1 MYCSE
6 TIADYIQKCSFADLP
21 DSVIRQV
28 KLGIRDSI
36 GCSLSGSTTQIGKII
51 IDTITA
57 LCGGGT
63 STIIGSHLK
72 TSPPY
77 AAFVNGSTADIL
89 ELNDTFKGHPGA
101 TVVAPAIS
109 VGETIASSG
118 QDLIVACYLGYEI
131 CIRTGSAVSPSPEI
145 HLMAHGLGTYQ
156 TFGAVTAAGKLL
168 NLDISQLVNALGIA
182 GTNAPLPCNM
192 KTVEGH
198 LGNSSMVKNNFGT
211 AAHTGVLSA
220 LLAQKGFTG
229 PPDIFEGDNGFW
241 KMYGSNRCDLNRLT
255 SDLGHQYQ
263 ILDMGFK
270 AYSSCGATHGAIDGV
285 RTIMAHNDINAS
297 DVSSVTI
304 RVPAVIAKMPW
315 SSREIPAT
323 MYAAEFSIPYTVA
336 LMITDL
342 AGKPGPEWYEPVILN
357 NPAVVSVLQKVYV
370 EPDAE
375 ADRLRSDG
383 ILLTKV
389 EIVVQDRKYSARV
402 EYPKGN
408 VKNPMSEKELE
419 DKFKYLVGLALPVR
433 KVNKINRILQNLETL
448 GNVNELTEL
457 LS

>member
-118 QDLIVACYLGYEI
+118 QDLIVACYLGYEM
-131 CIRTGSAVSPSPEI
+131 CIRTGSAVSPTPEI
-145 HLMAHGLGTYQ
+145 QLMAHGLGTYQ
-156 TFGAVTAAGKLL
+156 TFGAVAATGKLL
-168 NLDISQLVNALGIA
+168 SLNKNQLINALGIA

-192 KTVEGH
+192 KTVEGP

-220 LLAQKGFTG
+220 LMAQKGFTG
-229 PPDIFEGDNGFW
+229 PPDVFEGDNGFW
-241 KMYGSNRCDLNRLT
+241 RMYGSDRCDLNKLT
-255 SDLGHQYQ
+255 GGLGSQYQ
-263 ILDMGFK
+263 ILNMGFK

-285 RTIMAHNDINAS
+285 RTIMNNNSIDIA
-297 DVSSVTI
+297 DIETVVV

-323 MYAAEFSIPYTVA
+323 IYAAEFSIPYTVA
-336 LMITDL
+336 LVITGL
-342 AGKPGPEWYEPVILN
+342 AGKPGPEWYEPVIFS
-357 NPAVVSVLQKVYV
+357 NPAVVSVLQRVYV

-389 EIVVQDRKYSARV
+389 EIVAQDRKYSERV

-408 VKNPMSEKELE
+408 VKNPMSDKELE
-419 DKFKYLVGLALPVR
+419 DKFKYLAGLVLPGS
-433 KVNKINRILQNLETL
+433 KVNKLNRILENLETL
-448 GNVNELTEL
+448 GSVSELTEL